1 MQKVLYRQ
9 TYWRSKTITT
19 KVLWAE
25 KKDEVVESYKEDK
38 IELVKRVDYDL
49 VFVYLVPPKNPRL
62 TRL

>member
-9 TYWRSKTITT
+9 TYWRSKIITT